1 MNDTIR
7 TEENSIPQTGHISVS
22 VVMPIYNAAD
32 YLRPALD
39 SVISQTLRD
48 VEIICVDDGS
58 TDHSLA
64 ILKEY
69 QKRDPRVRIVT
80 ETNAGPAKARNNG
93 LRRARGEYLS
103 FLDADDFFE
112 PTMLET
118 LYRTAKEKD
127 LDIAVCEYDLFEN
140 RTARFKRSIPSE
152 HADLLAGGRVTSKSD
167 CPDIIFQATEGY
179 VWNKLFRRDFVTEK
193 ELSFLETA
201 QIFEDVY
208 FTVTSLSLAE
218 RIGKCEGVLVHHRV
232 YQKQVRSRVFRKK
245 YAQVPA
251 VYMAIKEFLIHRGL
265 YLPLSSSFINLSV
278 GICFKV
284 YNLLW
289 IDAKLSFWTLLHDT
303 YAESFGWTELD
314 ESGFSTKEIRD
325 FAANVS
331 MYTYPQYLKREARGL
346 TVRFADW
353 RRRVK
358 AKKKRSKA
366 RSFFAGLFGKK
377 S

>member
-69 QKRDPRVRIVT
+69 QKRDPRVLIVT

-112 PTMLET
+112 PTMLEE

-193 ELSFLETA
+193 ELSFLESA

>member
-112 PTMLET
+112 PTMLEA

-193 ELSFLETA
+193 ELSFLENA

-353 RRRVK
+353 RRRIK